1 MGRTKKK
8 PPASVPDNDTV
19 REEQEVTKK
28 QCTQETPVKMKKNGG
43 GMVTNEGMTEPG
55 EEDENC
61 DESGHE
67 NHRLFRDGYGRLEN
81 VGKMKVF
88 FEMIKAK
95 SAHACTPWEVG
106 TKEQGIRK

>member
-55 EEDENC
+55 CHGSRSSPDGTQDTRLNNLLRKGIFVTVALNC
-61 DESGHE
+61 YS
-67 NHRLFRDGYGRLEN
+67 
-81 VGKMKVF
+81 
-88 FEMIKAK
+88 
-95 SAHACTPWEVG
+95 EVYFAD
-106 TKEQGIRK
+106 